1 MSPQRY
7 IFRSNRSWFS
17 NPSLV
22 FSLLMLI
29 MAGLYIILGVRRGE
43 VKPLFQPTPTATR
56 VVDSF
61 SLEAET
67 EFQAGNLDAAIASY
81 QEAIKL
87 NPQNGKLY
95 GEMARILTYSTE
107 SQTTDADK
115 QKRFDQAL
123 QASEQAT
130 RLLPDDSTT
139 FAIRA
144 FTLDW
149 YASFLR
155 YNLGKEEDSASQLS
169 LAEQAVSKALTLD
182 ETNTLAQVYYAEIL
196 TDQGRYDQAKSAIEA
211 ALKREPNLWE
221 AHRVN
226 GNFLETQ
233 GYYED
238 SISEYEKAVSL
249 APNLTFLYIKL
260 ATGKRNLA
268 LKSNSVALYDEAIA
282 YYDKAARLNEQLGIK
297 DPVPYLGIGRAYA
310 QEGEFFAASRNMN
323 KALQYKPTDPSVY
336 AQLGMVYRQAR
347 NYEDAILA
355 LGCAV
360 QGCSAEATCTLRGC
374 NPDTDPPIEFKEGMP
389 LSGATIVYYYTY
401 ASLLAGMYQPRD
413 PKMANYC
420 TTARDLIREIRA
432 SNFAQDATI
441 TSILNESESICT
453 SAEAAQAAETATSSG
468 KPTPTQ
474 LPTPTLFP
482 TPTRVS
488 TDTPPAP

>member
-1 MSPQRY
+1 MAHQRN
-7 IFRSNRSWFS
+7 IFRTNRRWFS
-17 NPSLV
+17 SPLLI
-22 FSLLMLI
+22 FSLLTMI
-29 MAGLYIILGVRRGE
+29 IAGLFVSLSVSRGE
-43 VKPLFQPTPTATR
+43 VKPLFMPTPTATR

-81 QEAIKL
+81 QEAIKV

-95 GEMARILTYSTE
+95 GELARILTYSTE

-115 QKRFDQAL
+115 QARFDQAL

-130 RLLPDDSTT
+130 KLLPEDSTT

-144 FTLDW
+144 FALDW

-155 YNLGKEEDSASQLS
+155 YNLGQDEESASQLTQ
-169 LAEQAVSKALTLD
+169 AEQTVAKALTLD
-182 ETNTLAQVYYAEIL
+182 ETNVLAQVYYAEIL
-196 TDQGRYDQAKSAIEA
+196 TDQGRYDQARSAITA
-211 ALKREPNLWE
+211 ALKSDPNLWE

-233 GYYED
+233 GYYDD
-238 SISEYEKAVSL
+238 SITEYEKAVSL

-268 LKSNSVALYDEAIA
+268 LKSNSTALYDEAIV
-282 YYDKAARLNEQLGIK
+282 YFDKAAKLNEQLGIK

-310 QEGEFFAASRNMN
+310 QEGEFFSASRNMN
-323 KALQYKPTDPSVY
+323 KALQYKPSDPSVY

-347 NYEDAILA
+347 DYEDAILA

-360 QGCSAEATCTLRGC
+360 QGCSADDTCKLRSC
-374 NPDTDPPIEFKEGMP
+374 NPDIDPPIEFKQGMP

-401 ASLLAGMYQPRD
+401 ASLLAGIYDPRD

-420 TTARDLIREIRA
+420 TNALSLIRTVRTSTFA
-432 SNFAQDATI
+432 SDPTI
-441 TSILNESESICT
+441 TSILNESEGICRST
-453 SAEAAQAAETATSSG
+453 NASFAAQTATPSG
-468 KPTPTQ
+468 KPTPTAVR
-474 LPTPTLFP
+474 TPTLFP
-482 TPTRVS
+482 TPKEPTA
-488 TDTPPAP
+488 TP